1 MCEFLAELCE
11 LLRWGPQV
19 TSRAGQTCGTPLVR
33 RCPAPDAAWAAG
45 LRPPRLRMEPHAP
58 LLLSHP
64 DTQPARQICPPLPPP
79 RLPPGSATSP
89 CAPRWPFRMTIQT
102 KPGLPLCPAPNV
114 QSPFPSDKIKTPDP
128 RRAPRGSEGLP
139 AARTSRGAHPRP
151 RPPPRVAGAPA
162 ASPVPPTPPPPVG
175 PPARAVPC
183 PRSPVSSPR
192 SPAWPSTW
200 RGPRTFRRDP
210 QTPPPQTPGSSSSAP
225 GCGALHC
232 CDSVPTREA
241 KRRGLTN
248 AGPSDRRRLGSPE
261 HEGRGGRR
269 GRTSSQIPAQR
280 LLRAGGVSMGTD
292 GHGVSFWGDEN
303 VLKWDRVLYT
313 GDLYGP

>member
-1 MCEFLAELCE
+1 MCEFAAELCE

-45 LRPPRLRMEPHAP
+45 LPPPRLRMEPHAP

-102 KPGLPLCPAPNV
+102 KPGSPLCPAPNV

-151 RPPPRVAGAPA
+151 RPPPRVAGARPPLLSPPRPPHPWA
-162 ASPVPPTPPPPVG
+162 PPHAPCPVPT
-175 PPARAVPC
+175 RR
-183 PRSPVSSPR
+183 PRGHVLRP
-192 SPAWPSTW
+192 
-200 RGPRTFRRDP
+200 GPRPGEDP
-210 QTPPPQTPGSSSSAP
+210 GLSDETPRLLLLKPRGRHRPPP

-232 CDSVPTREA
+232 CDSVPSQEA

>member
-1 MCEFLAELCE
+1 MGAPSHQP
-11 LLRWGPQV
+11 RWPDV
-19 TSRAGQTCGTPLVR
+19 RNTTGQTVPRPGRRLGCWAPSAPAQNGTPRTPSSLPPR
-33 RCPAPDAAWAAG
+33 HPARPANLPAP
-45 LRPPRLRMEPHAP
+45 
-58 LLLSHP
+58 
-64 DTQPARQICPPLPPP
+64 PPP

-151 RPPPRVAGAPA
+151 RPPPRVAGARPPLLSPPRPPHPWA
-162 ASPVPPTPPPPVG
+162 PPHAPCPVP
-175 PPARAVPC
+175 AR
-183 PRSPVSSPR
+183 RSRRHVLRP
-192 SPAWPSTW
+192 
-200 RGPRTFRRDP
+200 GPRPGEDP
-210 QTPPPQTPGSSSSAP
+210 GLSDETPRLLLLKPRGHHRPPLAAGRCTAVT
-225 GCGALHC
+225 L
-232 CDSVPTREA
+232 PTREA

-261 HEGRGGRR
+261 HEGRGVRR